1 MKGEKQLFG
10 RNGNIAPQ
18 KHQET
23 QLRVTDSGRIIFPS
37 QEKIFGQLDHILSVF
52 KNSEAEIR
60 PHSHLTGP
68 SGSGKSFLLK
78 MVCEEHKI
86 PMIEVNAAAA
96 AHDKQS
102 GEKKS

>member
-37 QEKIFGQLDHILSVF
+37 QEKIFGQLDQVDGRS
-52 KNSEAEIR
+52 S
-60 PHSHLTGP
+60 
-68 SGSGKSFLLK
+68 
-78 MVCEEHKI
+78 
-86 PMIEVNAAAA
+86 
-96 AHDKQS
+96 
-102 GEKKS
+102 